1 MVMKV
6 RTFKYMFKQGLVGIW
21 RNRGMSLA
29 SITTVAASLMI
40 LGVIIT
46 LVLNING
53 IAFMLQNQFDT
64 VQVYL
69 VEELSDEEI
78 TNIGIELGSI
88 EGIKDLEF
96 ESKEQALQKFKEG
109 WGEQGYLLESLEK
122 NPLPNSYVIHLNN
135 IESADAVV
143 NELTNVS
150 GIDEVKYYKDVI
162 DNLLRIAKF
171 IRSVGWALI
180 LVLVLIA
187 MFIISNTIKLTLNAR
202 KQEVNIMKYVG
213 ATNWFI
219 RWPFIIEGMLLGL
232 IGALFATVVINF
244 AYQSAFDLI
253 TTRVYVILSTYMILP
268 TQMLPRI
275 IIIFVVLGCGVG
287 ALGSIVSLRKHLRV

>member
-1 MVMKV
+1 MKIK
-6 RTFKYMFKQGLVGIW
+6 TFKYMFKQGIVGIW

-53 IAFMLQNQFDT
+53 IAYMLQSQFDT

-69 VEELSDEEI
+69 DDDLTVEEI
-78 TNIGIELGSI
+78 TDIGIEIGQI
-88 EGIKDLEF
+88 NEVENLEF
-96 ESKEQALQKFKEG
+96 ESKEQALQKFREG
-109 WGEQGYLLESLEK
+109 WGDQGYLLESLES
-122 NPLPNSYVIHLNN
+122 NPLPNSYIIYLES
-135 IESADAVV
+135 IESADLVV
-143 NELTNVS
+143 GELSYIS

-162 DNLLRIAKF
+162 DNLLRIAQF
-171 IRSVGWALI
+171 IRTVGLGLI
-180 LVLVLIA
+180 FILIIIA

-219 RWPFIIEGMLLGL
+219 RWPFVIEGMLLGL
-232 IGALFATVVINF
+232 IGSIISIVAINF
-244 AYQSAFDLI
+244 AYKSAFDVI
-253 TTRVYVILSTYMILP
+253 TTRVYVIMSSYMILP
-268 TQMLPRI
+268 MDMLPRLI
-275 IIIFVVLGCGVG
+275 IMFAVLGCGVG
-287 ALGSIVSLRKHLRV
+287 ALGSIISLRKHLKV